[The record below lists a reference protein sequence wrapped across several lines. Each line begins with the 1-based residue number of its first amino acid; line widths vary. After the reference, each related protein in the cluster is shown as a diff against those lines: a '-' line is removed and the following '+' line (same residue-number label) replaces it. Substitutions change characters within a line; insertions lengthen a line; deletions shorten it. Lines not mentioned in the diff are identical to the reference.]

1 LGPGAWAF
9 FGILFLWQMP
19 HFLAIAWMY
28 RDDYRR
34 ASFPILTTTD
44 PTGIRTGLQAVL
56 YAAALVP
63 VSLLPTILGLA
74 GRVYWIGSLAL
85 SLGLMAVALGFAFAR
100 DRARA
105 RQLLLA
111 SVVYLPALLGALFL
125 DRWLG

>member
-1 LGPGAWAF
+1 
-9 FGILFLWQMP
+9 
-19 HFLAIAWMY
+19 MY

-34 ASFPILTTTD
+34 AGFPILTTTD